1 MIELPP
7 EFVRHSGS
15 KVIEML
21 SEHIPLHVRPAFS
34 WNEFGTLDAA
44 ITDAKQARMAQTS
57 GEDIETISGEIIESI
72 SYSDT
77 RVTFHLTQFRS
88 VILNANPHG
97 VDWSICNSDET
108 PQRSVPMPPRQLSLR
123 YSLDQD
129 PYEWARASLLERRV
143 AHNFVS
149 IVRYQHDVFFYVK
162 NCPVLLFGVL
172 TIVGAKSESL
182 LLSWDDAE

>member
-1 MIELPP
+1 
-7 EFVRHSGS
+7 
-15 KVIEML
+15 ML
-21 SEHIPLHVRPAFS
+21 SDNSPHLVRPAFS

-44 ITDAKQARMAQTS
+44 ITDAKQALMAQTS
-57 GEDIETISGEIIESI
+57 GEEIETISGEIIESI

-77 RVTFHLTQFRS
+77 QATFHLTQSRS

-108 PQRSVPMPPRQLSLR
+108 PQRSVSMPPRQLSLR
-123 YSLDQD
+123 YSLDKV
-129 PYEWARASLLERRV
+129 PHEWARASLLERRI
-143 AHNFVS
+143 AHKFVS
-149 IVRYQHDVFFYVK
+149 IVRYQHDVFFYAQ

-172 TIVGAKSESL
+172 TVVGANSETL